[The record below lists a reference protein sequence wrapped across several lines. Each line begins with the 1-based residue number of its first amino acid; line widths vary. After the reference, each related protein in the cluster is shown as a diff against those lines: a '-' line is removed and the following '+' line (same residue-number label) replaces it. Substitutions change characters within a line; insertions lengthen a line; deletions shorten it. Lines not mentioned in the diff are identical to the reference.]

1 MLWWRKSL
9 AEERRLER
17 TYPGYHAYRDGR
29 RAASCRYRGRVSEC
43 PEPVERVA
51 RFLRETGTE
60 ARIEEFRRHA
70 DRRGRGPRGRL
81 QLDQIVKSLVFVCDG
96 RYVLAMVPGDQ
107 RGDAKRIAA
116 AAGAKKARVAGAE
129 QVVDATGFAPGAVAP
144 FPLRKVQTVLIDR
157 RLLMHEFVWV
167 GAGSHRHIAQL
178 TPADLVR
185 LTKAR
190 TADLVEQRDSATLF
204 AVRQR
209 RKDACARPRR
219 SG

>member
-1 MLWWRKSL
+1 M
-9 AEERRLER
+9 
-17 TYPGYHAYRDGR
+17 
-29 RAASCRYRGRVSEC
+29 SEW

-60 ARIEEFRRHA
+60 GRIEEFGDGTPTAEDAARA
-70 DRRGRGPRGRL
+70 AGCK
-81 QLDQIVKSLVFVCDG
+81 LDQIVKSLVFACDG
-96 RYVLAMVPGDQ
+96 DYVLAMVPGDQ

-129 QVVDATGFAPGAVAP
+129 QVVEATGFAPGAVAP

-167 GAGSHRHIAQL
+167 GAGSHSHIAQL
-178 TPADLVR
+178 TPGDLVR

-190 TADLVEQRDSATLF
+190 TADLVEQPA
-204 AVRQR
+204 AV
-209 RKDACARPRR
+209 
-219 SG
+219 